1 VGVTEAAIGRT
12 DPVLL
17 YHPDGYRIDREDLK
31 GRHSAG
37 ASFLSAFL
45 ERCDGPEVF
54 ALCDKREHYAE
65 FARTVEA
72 CGRPLT
78 ARHVGRTDAA
88 RLREQALLF
97 VPHPQLANEARLR
110 SFIHDAA
117 YALCGIT
124 HTVSSQRIVESIAD
138 FAVGPVMPWDA
149 LICTSPTALGAV
161 SAMLDAAEE
170 SLRARLGA
178 TRFTRP
184 LMPVIPL
191 GVDTRRFRRNDT
203 DRKAWRDKLK
213 LGADT
218 VAILFF
224 GRLSYHAKASPFQLA
239 QAAELASRLQ
249 PNPLA
254 ILWCG
259 RFSGDANRDA
269 FMTTARSMAPSV
281 AFHHVDG
288 RDARAASAVWSAAD
302 IFCSLSDNVQE
313 TFGLTVIEAMAAELP
328 VVASNWNG
336 YRDSIQHEVDG
347 VLIETAMPVVPLTDL
362 AYRHVAGLDSYDAYV
377 GGLSQF
383 CVVDMGSAAHWLA
396 RLAGDA
402 GLRRKLGTAAGQS
415 VARKFDWSVV
425 LPRYR
430 ALWDEQ
436 RAQLARARA
445 DNAPGSQAWRLYDP
459 AIAFSGYPSSRIP
472 PEFGVARGPLF
483 ANDWDKLIRRP
494 GMVANP
500 HVLVGTRQLKEIEV
514 AFGDDHPVRIKD
526 LLERFSPDARTNVF
540 RSLHWL
546 VKIGLLRF
554 GPMP

>member
-1 VGVTEAAIGRT
+1 MA

-17 YHPDGYRIDREDLK
+17 YHPDGYRVDREDLK

-37 ASFLSAFL
+37 ESFLSAFL
-45 ERCDGPEVF
+45 QRCAGPEVF
-54 ALCDKREHYAE
+54 ALCEKREHYTE

-72 CGRPLT
+72 CGRPLA
-78 ARHVGRTDAA
+78 ARHVTRSNAA
-88 RLREQALLF
+88 LLRERALLF
-97 VPHPQLANEARLR
+97 VPQPEIANEARLR
-110 SFIHDAA
+110 SFLHDTA
-117 YALCGIT
+117 YAVCGIT
-124 HTVSSQRIVESIAD
+124 HTLSSQRVVESIAD
-138 FAVGPVMPWDA
+138 FAVCPVMPWDA
-149 LICTSPTALGAV
+149 LICTSPTAHAAV
-161 SAMLDAAEE
+161 SAMLDAVEE
-170 SLRARLGA
+170 NLRARLGA

-191 GVDTRRFRRNDT
+191 GIDANRFRRNDA

-239 QAAELASRLQ
+239 QAAELAARVQ
-249 PNPLA
+249 PKPLA

-259 RFSGDANRDA
+259 RFARDADRAA

-281 AFHHVDG
+281 AFHHIDG
-288 RDARAASAVWSAAD
+288 RDTHAASAVWSAAD

-328 VVASNWNG
+328 VLASNWNG
-336 YRDSIQHEVDG
+336 YRDSIQHGVDG
-347 VLIETAMPVVPLTDL
+347 ALIETAMPAVSLADI
-362 AYRHVAGLDSYDAYV
+362 AYRHVARLDGYDAYI

-383 CVVDMGSAAHWLA
+383 CVVDVGSTAQWLA
-396 RLAGDA
+396 QLAADQ
-402 GLRRKLGTAAGQS
+402 GLRRKLGTAARRS
-415 VARKFDWSVV
+415 VESKFDWSAVM
-425 LPRYR
+425 PRYR

-436 RAQLARARA
+436 HARLAQARA
-445 DNAPGSQAWRLYDP
+445 DNAPTSQAWRSYDP
-459 AIAFSGYPSSRIP
+459 SVVFAGYPSNRIS

-483 ANDWDKLIRRP
+483 SNVWSNVIQRP
-494 GMVANP
+494 GVIANP
-500 HVLVGTRQLKEIEV
+500 HVLVGPRQLKEIEL
-514 AFGDDHPVRIKD
+514 AFVDDQPMRIKD
-526 LLERFSPDARTNVF
+526 LLERFAPDARANVF

-554 GPMP
+554 GPVAK